1 MLLSLLLSCND
12 YGINQKL
19 SAEPIIAPDFIDF
32 GHLKSGEESGLRQ
45 IIFSN
50 GGELPLEVDHIEIHG
65 QRFDVDLEGF
75 TVEAGSWHALD
86 LTYTPITY
94 EFNEGYLDVYL

>member
-1 MLLSLLLSCND
+1 MLLSLLLTCND

-19 SAEPIIAPDFIDF
+19 DAEPIIAPDFIDF
-32 GHLKSGEESGLRQ
+32 GHLKSGEESGERQ

-65 QRFDVDLEGF
+65 QRFDVALEGF
-75 TVEAGSWHALD
+75 TVDAGS
-86 LTYTPITY
+86 YTP
-94 EFNEGYLDVYL
+94 